1 MFIMNVHIIRAYEVA
16 VKASTTSGRIVKPNS
31 RRKFDLS
38 T

>member
-1 MFIMNVHIIRAYEVA
+1 MCVMNVHIIRAYEVA
-16 VKASTTSGRIVKPNS
+16 IKASTSCGRLIKPNF